1 MPTGW
6 TPRGWNEPEGGVG
19 KVSIPSGS
27 AQVPRRSPSA
37 CAEIFSKKNHASLE
51 TETAGLRRELA
62 ISESQAHAVARE
74 AAGLFFKKNI
84 RRIPTAIAEV
94 PRSASGRAAVGKGAC
109 VRRVARLPSDRHGSL
124 GVRRRHAPRD
134 RKKNAAAREAAEA
147 KEQLAAER
155 STAKLQLAA
164 LEREV
169 QQCKAMLRPGGENDE
184 RVATLVA

>member
-1 MPTGW
+1 M
-6 TPRGWNEPEGGVG
+6 
-19 KVSIPSGS
+19 
-27 AQVPRRSPSA
+27 
-37 CAEIFSKKNHASLE
+37 
-51 TETAGLRRELA
+51 
-62 ISESQAHAVARE
+62 
-74 AAGLFFKKNI
+74 
-84 RRIPTAIAEV
+84 
-94 PRSASGRAAVGKGAC
+94 
-109 VRRVARLPSDRHGSL
+109 RRVARLPSDRRGSL
-124 GVRRRHAPRD
+124 GVRRRHAPRN